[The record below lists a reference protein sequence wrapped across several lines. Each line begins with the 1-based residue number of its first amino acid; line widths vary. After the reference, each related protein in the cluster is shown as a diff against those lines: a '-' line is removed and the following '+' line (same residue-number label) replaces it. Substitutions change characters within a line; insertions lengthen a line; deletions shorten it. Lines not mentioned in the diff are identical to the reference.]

1 TQSDRSLMN
10 DPTISSAQVGRF
22 VSPASSH
29 YSHFIPGRDWT
40 DDPTGDS
47 RTENLPR
54 LAGRFHW
61 VGPRSNRSDANNRIS
76 FPQESHQGRPPAAD
90 SPEAERSSGSPP
102 SSLDPRALRS
112 IVPLRRS

>member
-1 TQSDRSLMN
+1 MN
-10 DPTISSAQVGRF
+10 DATTSPALVGGGV

-40 DDPTGDS
+40 DDPSGDS
-47 RTENLPR
+47 RIENLPR
-54 LAGRFHW
+54 LAGGFHR
-61 VGPRSNRSDANNRIS
+61 VGPRSNRSDANNRIN
-76 FPQESHQGRPPAAD
+76 FPQESHRRQGRPPAAD